1 MNWLTK
7 ALTSSVG
14 KKYLMAI
21 TGLSLCLFLVVHLA
35 GNLLLFAGQEAYDA
49 YAHALHKNDGL
60 LVIAE
65 VGLFAIFVL
74 HLGLA
79 FVTSRENLAARDVE
93 YATKKTKQPRRIL
106 QSGIWPANWML
117 VSGLMVLGFV
127 VLHLIDFT
135 FQWRPDINYTGK
147 GPYDK
152 AIDLLTSPLSM
163 IGYLIGCSV
172 LGFHLLHGFSS
183 AFQSLGLSHP
193 KYDAFLQRASL
204 IFAVVIAL
212 GFISFVVW
220 ANGFEHPG
228 H

>member
-7 ALTSSVG
+7 ALSSSLG

-21 TGLSLCLFLVVHLA
+21 TGLSLCLFLVMHLA

-49 YAHALHKNDGL
+49 YAHALHEKEGL
-60 LVIAE
+60 LAVAE
-65 VGLFAIFVL
+65 VALFAIFVM

-79 FVTSRENLAARDVE
+79 FLTSRENLAARGVQYE
-93 YATKKTKQPRRIL
+93 IKQTKQPRQIL

-117 VSGLMVLGFV
+117 VSGLIVLGFV
-127 VLHLIDFT
+127 LLHLIDFT
-135 FQWRPDINYTGK
+135 FQMRPDINYTGK

-152 AIDLLTSPLSM
+152 AIDILTSPVSV

-183 AFQSLGLSHP
+183 AFQSLGISHP
-193 KYDAFLQRASL
+193 KYDALLKRAGL

-212 GFISFVVW
+212 GFLSFVVW